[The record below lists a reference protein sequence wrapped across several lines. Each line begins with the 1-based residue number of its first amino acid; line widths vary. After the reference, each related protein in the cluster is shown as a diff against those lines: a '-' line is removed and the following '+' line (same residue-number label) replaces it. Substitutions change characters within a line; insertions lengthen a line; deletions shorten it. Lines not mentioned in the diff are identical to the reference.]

1 MRALTI
7 VLLFLLA
14 LLQYRLWVG
23 PGSWP
28 DVWQLE
34 REAAA
39 QRAENAQLVD
49 RNKSLEAEVW
59 DLKHGL
65 KAVEERARSEMGMI
79 KKGETFYLIIDPH
92 DANGKARQ
100 GSQ

>member
-7 VLLFLLA
+7 ALLLLLA

-28 DVWQLE
+28 DVWRLQ

-39 QRAENAQLVD
+39 QRAENQQLED
-49 RNKSLEAEVW
+49 RNQSLAAEVR

-65 KAVEERARSEMGMI
+65 EAIEERARSEMGMI
-79 KKGETFYLIIDPH
+79 KKGETFYLIVDPH
-92 DANGKARQ
+92 GSHKAPQ
-100 GSQ
+100 QDSQ